1 MIKVA
6 CIGDSITSGFT
17 LLNPRRDSY
26 PSLLQKMLGDGYEV
40 RNFDIGLHCIDLK
53 DVFNDSSYCID
64 GVHPQRKGTQM
75 IAEYIFK
82 ERQRYD
88 HTGIH

>member
-40 RNFDIGLHCIDLK
+40 RNFGVLDAATNDGTPFSDHRFLLFCSIIKLK
-53 DVFNDSSYCID
+53 
-64 GVHPQRKGTQM
+64 GKVH
-75 IAEYIFK
+75 
-82 ERQRYD
+82 
-88 HTGIH
+88 

>member
-1 MIKVA
+1 MTKLA

-40 RNFDIGLHCIDLK
+40 RNFG
-53 DVFNDSSYCID
+53 DSMRAPLMLGKRLTRSA
-64 GVHPQRKGTQM
+64 G
-75 IAEYIFK
+75 
-82 ERQRYD
+82 
-88 HTGIH
+88 TGIRRYSASGVSR

>member
-26 PSLLQKMLGDGYEV
+26 PSLLQNMLGDGYEV
-40 RNFDIGLHCIDLK
+40 RNFGVLDAASRYLQPFSRNAVLIGTCMPGHTE
-53 DVFNDSSYCID
+53 DSSMSSILKM
-64 GVHPQRKGTQM
+64 Q
-75 IAEYIFK
+75 
-82 ERQRYD
+82 
-88 HTGIH
+88 